1 MNKMVNVFV
10 KSTIITSLFLLALGI
25 LLIVKSEATILMVSY
40 VIGAVLI
47 ALGVLAVINFLKS
60 KSELYHLD
68 IVYGIVTIILGIL
81 VIKNPTVI
89 GSIIPFVVG
98 VGILINS
105 GTKLKYALDLRENN
119 EEVWKYTLLVAI
131 ISAILGVLLLFN
143 PFKASSLLVQAI
155 GIVISIYAVL
165 DIVSTIIL
173 KRRFNKSSEIK
184 EADIKMIEDEKKDKK
199 TKKNKKSQK
208 TQKVIEE
215 PKEEKTDSEES
226 EENKE
231 EGEIDD

>member
-10 KSTIITSLFLLALGI
+10 KSTIITSMFLLALGI

-47 ALGVLAVINFLKS
+47 ALGVLAIINFLKS

-131 ISAILGVLLLFN
+131 ISALLGVLLLFN
-143 PFKASSLLVQAI
+143 PFKASSLLVQVI
-155 GIVISIYAVL
+155 GIVISIYALL
-165 DIVSTIIL
+165 DIVSTILL
-173 KRRFNKSSEIK
+173 KKRFNKKTDIK
-184 EADIKMIEDEKKDKK
+184 EADIKIIEDEKK
-199 TKKNKKSQK
+199 TKKDNKS
-208 TQKVIEE
+208 KVIEE
-215 PKEEKTDSEES
+215 PKEEKTDTQES

-231 EGEIDD
+231 EGESDD